1 MKSFK
6 KKKLSKPSKQDY
18 EMAKLTLN
26 YLQTNLH
33 FSQVNKL
40 LLLDYYSI
48 SDYLKTFYS
57 NNQKQ
62 YDSLTSVF
70 SYQQTLQYT
79 IEQWEF
85 ETLLSQQLRSQ
96 FTYPLILYVIMY
108 FLLGFFAIFLIPTLL
123 SMILLFDLEITSIQI
138 GQTLLKLIF
147 YVFTFLNILV
157 ISMIVRYSNKE
168 KLKIFIST
176 NHQRTYFIL
185 FKKIIT
191 HKFAS
196 LYSILVKYGL
206 STKQSLE
213 IMKNGSSS
221 YLVSWI
227 ALLVTYRLEEGSDF
241 VTSFNDNFLDS
252 HFNQILSLAS
262 KNNQLI
268 SLLDSYLASNQQIIT
283 MYITKVSR
291 IVKMIIYLVLGFL
304 IIFLYQILLTPMS
317 LMGTL

>member
-6 KKKLSKPSKQDY
+6 KKTLSKPSKQDY

-33 FSQVNKL
+33 FSQVSKL
-40 LLLDYYSI
+40 LFLDYYSI

-85 ETLLSQQLRSQ
+85 EASLNQQLRSQ

-108 FLLGFFAIFLIPTLL
+108 FLLGFFTIFLIPTLL

-138 GQTLLKLIF
+138 GQTLLKFIF

-157 ISMIVRYSNKE
+157 VSMFVRYSNKE

-191 HKFAS
+191 QKFAS

-304 IIFLYQILLTPMS
+304 IIYLYQILLTPMS

>member
-33 FSQVNKL
+33 FSQVSKL

>member
-168 KLKIFIST
+168 RLKIFIST